1 MTNRERELESAR
13 RILLERMQEPQ
24 GHQSLSEIRQEL
36 RAIDAEMENLKKV
49 ERRGAPF
56 GSPF

>member
-13 RILLERMQEPQ
+13 RMVLERMQRPQ
-24 GHQSLSEIRQEL
+24 EHQSLSEIRQEL

-49 ERRGAPF
+49 ERRGGVF